1 MKKPTPQ
8 RGMNVRQLTEIS
20 RYSVR
25 ASRNL
30 LLISGG
36 VAHVNAKK
44 PTPQRGMGFLISQI
58 SVRLFAAKRQ
68 KVAVHACVRR
78 KLGVE

>member
-1 MKKPTPQ
+1 
-8 RGMNVRQLTEIS
+8 MNVRQFSEIS
-20 RYSVR
+20 RRAR

-30 LLISGG
+30 LLISGR
-36 VAHVNAKK
+36 VAGANARSPPRKRDGL
-44 PTPQRGMGFLISQI
+44 PYIALI

-68 KVAVHACVRR
+68 KVAVHACVWR